1 MACEKKCVRITVA
14 IVGVIFVMI
23 ALLSMYAGVNASTN
37 AEMTML
43 GMNKNISYTL
53 VGSGALMLL
62 TAGLGWTAA
71 ATKNEPLAF
80 MVSNSLKLK

>member
-1 MACEKKCVRITVA
+1 
-14 IVGVIFVMI
+14 
-23 ALLSMYAGVNASTN
+23 
-37 AEMTML
+37 
-43 GMNKNISYTL
+43 MNKNISYTL

-62 TAGLGWTAA
+62 TTGLGWTAA

>member
-1 MACEKKCVRITVA
+1 MVCEKKCVRITVA
-14 IVGVIFVMI
+14 IVGVLLVILS
-23 ALLSMYAGVNASTN
+23 LLSMYAGIEATGNPELN
-37 AEMTML
+37 ML

-80 MVSNSLKLK
+80 MVSQHQF

>member
-14 IVGVIFVMI
+14 IVGVLLVILS
-23 ALLSMYAGVNASTN
+23 LLSMYAGIEATGNPELN
-37 AEMTML
+37 ML

-80 MVSNSLKLK
+80 MVSPHQF

>member
-14 IVGVIFVMI
+14 IVGVLLVIL
-23 ALLSMYAGVNASTN
+23 ALLSMYAGIEATENPELS
-37 AEMTML
+37 ML
-43 GMNKNISYTL
+43 GINKNISYTL

-71 ATKNEPLAF
+71 ATKNEALAF
-80 MVSNSLKLK
+80 MVSPHHI